1 MTTLRQQIASLQ
13 PKKFALFFFP
23 LDNSLEPCKT
33 SSIKEGEAREG
44 KMVQLYWDRKN
55 PNVPAKII
63 FLEGM

>member
-13 PKKFALFFFP
+13 PKKFAFFFP

-33 SSIKEGEAREG
+33 SCIKEWAAREG

-63 FLEGM
+63 FLEGR

>member
-1 MTTLRQQIASLQ
+1 MTTLKQQIASLQ

-23 LDNSLEPCKT
+23 LDNSLEPCQT
-33 SSIKEGEAREG
+33 SCIKERAAREG
-44 KMVQLYWDRKN
+44 KIVQLYWDGKN